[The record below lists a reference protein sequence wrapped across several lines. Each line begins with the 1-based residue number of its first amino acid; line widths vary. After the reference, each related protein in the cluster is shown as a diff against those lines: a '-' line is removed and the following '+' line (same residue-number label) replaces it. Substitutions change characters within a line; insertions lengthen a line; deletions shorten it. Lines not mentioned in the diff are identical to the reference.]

1 MSLDGG
7 GELRYSFGPP
17 FMMRCPKCGDEL
29 SPVRVD
35 DTEVDRCQ
43 GCYGLW
49 FDARELERLRGR
61 PAAEVIDDGDA
72 KVGRALDG
80 QTRVAC
86 PRCRVPMVR
95 MLDHEQ
101 RHVWIER
108 CGTCG
113 GTWLDAGE
121 FRDLS
126 HFWIGDVIKG
136 WFARA
141 RR

>member
-1 MSLDGG
+1 
-7 GELRYSFGPP
+7 
-17 FMMRCPKCGDEL
+17 MMRCPKCGEALDG
-29 SPVRVD
+29 VRVD
-35 DTEVDRCQ
+35 DTEVDRCR
-43 GCYGLW
+43 GCHGLW

-61 PAAEVIDDGDA
+61 AEAEFIDDGDA
-72 KVGRALDG
+72 KLGRRYDV
-80 QTRVAC
+80 QQRVKC
-86 PRCRVPMVR
+86 PRCAVPMVR
-95 MLDHEQ
+95 MLDSEQ

-126 HFWIGDVIKG
+126 HWWIGDVIKG
-136 WFARA
+136 WFARP

>member
-1 MSLDGG
+1 MFGAHLAFGAVEGFAAHWAHAFLDQ
-7 GELRYSFGPP
+7 LAVP
-17 FMMRCPKCGDEL
+17 
-29 SPVRVD
+29 
-35 DTEVDRCQ
+35 
-43 GCYGLW
+43 
-49 FDARELERLRGR
+49 
-61 PAAEVIDDGDA
+61 DGDA

-80 QTRVAC
+80 QTRVSC
-86 PRCRVPMVR
+86 PKCRVPMVR

-108 CGTCG
+108 CATCG